1 MTKKVWTAGNWWL
14 TPVILA
20 TWEAD
25 IGRIV
30 VGGQPEQII
39 QETSTIKIT
48 RAKWTGGMV
57 PVVECLL
64 CKHEMLSSN
73 PSPTPRP
80 PFPLSIISQSTCF
93 CSLGSKQVPLG
104 SCDAH
109 QQALKLQPLLL
120 HPTGIE
126 SKWPW
131 LASHGSRAN
140 SWTNYLGWGEGTV
153 KCPLNEWGPIHGC
166 RGERS

>member
-1 MTKKVWTAGNWWL
+1 MCTAGSWWV
-14 TPVILA
+14 TPIILA

-30 VGGQPEQII
+30 VGGQPEQIL
-39 QETSTIKIT
+39 QETSTVKIT
-48 RAKWTGGMV
+48 RAKWTGGMA

-73 PSPTPRP
+73 PSPPPRP

-109 QQALKLQPLLL
+109 QQ
-120 HPTGIE
+120 
-126 SKWPW
+126 
-131 LASHGSRAN
+131 
-140 SWTNYLGWGEGTV
+140 V
-153 KCPLNEWGPIHGC
+153 
-166 RGERS
+166 